1 MNRQGVDIFF
11 KKYVIYVFSMGS
23 HSFHTFFML
32 LIIQVCF
39 KQVAR
44 AANPEIKDH
53 MYKRHTVHL

>member
-1 MNRQGVDIFF
+1 
-11 KKYVIYVFSMGS
+11 MGS

-44 AANPEIKDH
+44 AVNPEIKEVFEVFGNAKSQKDTLE
-53 MYKRHTVHL
+53 KV